1 MNRHANQNKNT
12 APRTEKS
19 KLEEMLHS
27 SLSAAPEGFVAAAVE
42 VGVDVE
48 EAEGEVDDG
57 EVAGEAELLK
67 NLVLGSDFRARESD
81 IRWPLAH
88 GSCAK
93 CLDVVIGPW
102 VDNHDHPQGTVWLM
116 KQAEE
121 SARGIDSRKAC
132 SVLCSTHR

>member
-12 APRTEKS
+12 PPRTEKS

-57 EVAGEAELLK
+57 EVADEAELLK

-81 IRWPLAH
+81 IRWPVAH

-93 CLDVVIGPW
+93 CLNVIIWPW
-102 VDNHDHPQGTVWLM
+102 IDNHDHPQSTVWLM

-121 SARGIDSRKAC
+121 STGGIGSCKVC
-132 SVLCSTHR
+132 SVPRSTRR

>member
-12 APRTEKS
+12 PPRTEKS

-57 EVAGEAELLK
+57 EVADEAELLK

-81 IRWPLAH
+81 IR
-88 GSCAK
+88 
-93 CLDVVIGPW
+93 
-102 VDNHDHPQGTVWLM
+102 
-116 KQAEE
+116 
-121 SARGIDSRKAC
+121 
-132 SVLCSTHR
+132 